1 MKKLIALLLTLITI
15 LAIAPACSIND
26 TEVSVIWL
34 NYSAERALKGDCDQF
49 QATIAD
55 AFDRGA
61 YIEKIDHVDY
71 DAEGDPA
78 KQLTLAESALENG
91 CSALVVY
98 ATEAT
103 PSVAIVKAAEAK
115 EVSVTFICESS
126 LVALAIKVALAVPV
140 LGSSYEK
147 VAFVAVD
154 TATLPEVLGAKIASD
169 LLADYDK
176 FDRNDDGEITY
187 IAFDATSLSLIPEI
201 NKKLV
206 EAGKKEIKMVSVTA
220 ITEGWTDAGEPPYE
234 LILTG
239 NNDLVVELL
248 LALREKDFN
257 YKKLV
262 TNFIPFYTVGIEAN
276 ARDLLINE
284 RLGDK
289 IKEENLDAE
298 GIQAEIDK
306 IKNFDKELAAYS
318 VMNAIDSGYISAAGL
333 VDDDAVALA
342 TAAIVRNFIK
352 GNEMMKGVEESYISE
367 DAKDVVLVPYTIY
380 PNA

>member
-34 NYSAERALKGDCDQF
+34 DYSAERALKGECDQF

-71 DAEGDPA
+71 DAEGDHE
-78 KQLTLAESALENG
+78 KQFTLAQSAIEKD

-98 ATEAT
+98 ATLLT
-103 PSVAIVKAAEAK
+103 PAVSIVKAAEAK
-115 EVSVTFICESS
+115 EVPVTFICEDSATV
-126 LVALAIKVALAVPV
+126 LIIKGLLAAPIV
-140 LGSSYEK
+140 GSSYEK

-187 IAFDATSLSLIPEI
+187 IAFSGGSLLVPEI
-201 NKKLV
+201 NKRLV
-206 EAGKKEIKMVSVTA
+206 EAEKKEIKMASFEA
-220 ITEGWTDAGEPPYE
+220 ITEGWTEEGTPPYE

-298 GIQAEIDK
+298 GIQKEIDS

-352 GNEMMKGVEESYISE
+352 GNEIMKGVEESYISE

>member
-1 MKKLIALLLTLITI
+1 MKKLIALLLSLITI

-34 NYSAERALKGDCDQF
+34 DYSAERALKGDCDQF

-71 DAEGDPA
+71 DAENNPA
-78 KQLTLAESALENG
+78 TQLTLAESALDNG

-98 ATEAT
+98 ATELT

-115 EVSVTFICESS
+115 EVSVTFICDDSATVLIIKGL
-126 LVALAIKVALAVPV
+126 LVIA
-140 LGSSYEK
+140 GSSYEK

-187 IAFDATSLSLIPEI
+187 IAFDATSLSLVPEI

-206 EAGKKEIKMVSVTA
+206 EAGKKEIKMVSFTA
-220 ITEGWTDAGEPPYE
+220 INEGWTDAGEPPYE

-248 LALREKDFN
+248 LALREKEFN

-284 RLGDK
+284 RAG
-289 IKEENLDAE
+289 EEIE
-298 GIQAEIDK
+298 EE
-306 IKNFDKELAAYS
+306 ELAAYS
-318 VMNAIDSGYISAAGL
+318 VMNVIDSGYISAAGL

-352 GNEMMKGVEESYISE
+352 GNEMMKGVEESYISTE
-367 DAKDVVLVPYTIY
+367 INGVVLVPYTVY

>member
-1 MKKLIALLLTLITI
+1 MKKLIALLLSLITI
-15 LAIAPACSIND
+15 LAIAPSCSIND

-34 NYSAERALKGDCDQF
+34 NYSAERALNGECDQF

-71 DAEGDPA
+71 DAENDPT
-78 KQLTLAESALENG
+78 KQLTLAEGALERG

-98 ATEAT
+98 ATELT

-115 EVSVTFICESS
+115 DVSVTFICESS
-126 LVALAIKVALAVPV
+126 LVALAIKTSLALPV
-140 LGSSYEK
+140 VGSSYEK
-147 VAFVAVD
+147 VAIVAVD
-154 TATLPEVLGAKIASD
+154 TASLATVLGSKIADD
-169 LLADYDK
+169 LIANYDK
-176 FDRNDDGEITY
+176 FDRNKDGKISY
-187 IAFDATSLSLIPEI
+187 ISFSGASLLVPEI
-201 NKKLV
+201 NAKLV
-206 EAGKKEIKMVSVTA
+206 KAEKPEIEMVSFGA
-220 ITEGWTDAGEPPYE
+220 ISEGWTEAGEPPYE

-248 LALREKDFN
+248 LALREKEFN

-276 ARDLLINE
+276 ARDLLIDE

-289 IKEENLDAE
+289 IKEENLNAE
-298 GIQAEIDK
+298 RIQEEIKK

-333 VDDDAVALA
+333 VNDDEVALS

-352 GNEMMKGVEESYISE
+352 GNEIMKGVEESYISTE
-367 DAKDVVLVPYTIY
+367 INGVVFVPYTVY

>member
-1 MKKLIALLLTLITI
+1 MKKLIALLLSLITI

-61 YIEKIDHVDY
+61 YIERIDHVDY
-71 DAEGDPA
+71 DAENNPA
-78 KQLTLAESALENG
+78 TQLTLAESALEKG

-98 ATEAT
+98 ATELT

-126 LVALAIKVALAVPV
+126 LVALAIKAALAVPV
-140 LGSSYEK
+140 VGSSYEK
-147 VAFVAVD
+147 VAIVAVD
-154 TATLPEVLGAKIASD
+154 TASLTKVLGSKIASD
-169 LLADYDK
+169 LAANYDK
-176 FDRNDDGEITY
+176 FDRNKDGKISY
-187 IAFDATSLSLIPEI
+187 IAFSGASLLVPEI
-201 NKKLV
+201 NAKLV
-206 EAGKKEIKMVSVTA
+206 EAEKPEIEMVSFTA
-220 ITEGWTDAGEPPYE
+220 INEGWTDAGEPPYE

-248 LALREKDFN
+248 LALREKEFN

-276 ARDLLINE
+276 ARDLLIND
-284 RLGDK
+284 RAG
-289 IKEENLDAE
+289 EEIE
-298 GIQAEIDK
+298 EE
-306 IKNFDKELAAYS
+306 ELAAYS

-333 VDDDAVALA
+333 VNDDEVALS

-352 GNEMMKGVEESYISE
+352 GNEMMKGVEESYISTE
-367 DAKDVVLVPYTIY
+367 INGVVLVPYTVY

>member
-1 MKKLIALLLTLITI
+1 MKKLIALLLSLITI

-34 NYSAERALKGDCDQF
+34 DYSAERALKGDCDQF

-71 DAEGDPA
+71 DAENDPA
-78 KQLTLAESALENG
+78 NQLTLAESALDNG

-98 ATEAT
+98 ATELT

-126 LVALAIKVALAVPV
+126 LVALAIKAALAVV
-140 LGSSYEK
+140 GSSYEK
-147 VAFVAVD
+147 VAIVAVD
-154 TATLPEVLGAKIASD
+154 TATLPEVLGSKIASD

-187 IAFDATSLSLIPEI
+187 IAFDATSLSLVPEI

-206 EAGKKEIKMVSVTA
+206 EAGKKEIKMVSFTA

-284 RLGDK
+284 RAG
-289 IKEENLDAE
+289 EEIE
-298 GIQAEIDK
+298 EE
-306 IKNFDKELAAYS
+306 ELAAYS

-352 GNEMMKGVEESYISE
+352 GNEMMKGVEESYISTE
-367 DAKDVVLVPYTIY
+367 INGVVLVPYTVY

>member
-1 MKKLIALLLTLITI
+1 MKKLIALLLSLITI

-71 DAEGDPA
+71 DAENNPA
-78 KQLTLAESALENG
+78 TQLTLAESALEKG

-98 ATEAT
+98 ATELT

-126 LVALAIKVALAVPV
+126 LVALAIKTALAVPV
-140 LGSSYEK
+140 VGSSYEK
-147 VAFVAVD
+147 VAIVAVD
-154 TATLPEVLGAKIASD
+154 TASLTKVLGSKIASD

-187 IAFDATSLSLIPEI
+187 IAFDATSLSLVPEI

-206 EAGKKEIKMVSVTA
+206 EAGKKEIEMVSFTA
-220 ITEGWTDAGEPPYE
+220 INEGWTDAGEPPYE

-248 LALREKDFN
+248 LALREKEFN

-284 RLGDK
+284 RDG
-289 IKEENLDAE
+289 EEIE
-298 GIQAEIDK
+298 EE
-306 IKNFDKELAAYS
+306 ELAAYS
-318 VMNAIDSGYISAAGL
+318 VMNAIDSGYLSAAGL
-333 VDDDAVALA
+333 VNDDEVALS

-352 GNEMMKGVEESYISE
+352 GNEIMKGVEESYISTE
-367 DAKDVVLVPYTIY
+367 INGVVLVPYTVY